1 MKLFGLIGY
10 PLSHSFSKQW
20 FTKKFAHDG
29 LTDILHYDNF
39 PLQTITGLST
49 LLEEHPEIR
58 GFNVTAP
65 HKETIIP
72 YLDQTDITAKEIG
85 AVNCVIRQS
94 NVLKGYNVDWI
105 GFSRSLTEF
114 IGNRRPEAIILGTG
128 GAAKAAAYALSQLYI
143 DYIFVSRNAGAK
155 PHTINYTELCPKIIA
170 SHKLIINAT
179 PLGTYPNVSAM
190 PPIPY
195 EMLSEEHFLYD
206 MVYNPAETAFMKHG
220 KANGATV
227 TNGLRMLEL
236 QAEESWKLFS
246 STL

>member
-20 FTKKFAHDG
+20 FTEKFAQDG

-39 PLQTITGLST
+39 PLQAITGLSM

-72 YLDQTDITAKEIG
+72 YLDQTDITAKKIG
-85 AVNCVIRQS
+85 AVNCVIRKDGA
-94 NVLKGYNVDWI
+94 LKGYNVDWI

-128 GAAKAAAYALSQLYI
+128 GAAKAAAYALSQLDI
-143 DYIFVSRNAGAK
+143 DYIFISRNAGAK